1 VGRKLLVNDGQTV
14 QAGDPLTTGALNLQD
29 LLRFKGR
36 EALEYYLLQEA
47 QRVYRTTGAYI
58 HDKHFEILIRQ
69 MVRYVK
75 VEDSGDTDLLPEAL
89 IDRFAYIEKNAAIV
103 AQGGQPATARV
114 ILLGLTR
121 AALATES
128 WLSAA
133 SFQHT
138 TQVLTDAVLE
148 GKTDHLVGLKEN
160 VMLGHL
166 IPAGTGLHPRRPSTV
181 PSRRSRTGRRRY
193 TAASK

>member
-1 VGRKLLVNDGQTV
+1 
-14 QAGDPLTTGALNLQD
+14 
-29 LLRFKGR
+29 
-36 EALEYYLLQEA
+36 
-47 QRVYRTTGAYI
+47 
-58 HDKHFEILIRQ
+58 

-75 VEDSGDTDLLPEAL
+75 VEDAGNTDLLPEAL
-89 IDRFAYIEKNAAIV
+89 IDRFTYEENNAAIV
-103 AQGGQPATARV
+103 AKGGQPATARV

-128 WLSAA
+128 WLAAA

-166 IPAGTGLHPRRPSTV
+166 IPAGSGLHPRWRSAPA
-181 PSRRSRTGRRRY
+181 SRRSRGGRRRY
-193 TAASK
+193 TA